1 MWGGG
6 EGRADP
12 FIGPAAF
19 SGPAGENDCRPGP
32 AGNAVFPTTV
42 SPKYSGESAGKARM
56 QTCLDQYRANKANG
70 GNGGLKWIEKG
81 GGYYSECN
89 KCLKGRL
96 EENEHEDL
104 VTMSDE
110 DSYLATRLR
119 EVASTAPIGDRK
131 KLIWSSMR
139 NVSNRPTRVT
149 NA

>member
-42 SPKYSGESAGKARM
+42 SPKYSGESAGKAR
-56 QTCLDQYRANKANG
+56 N
-70 GNGGLKWIEKG
+70 
-81 GGYYSECN
+81 
-89 KCLKGRL
+89 
-96 EENEHEDL
+96 NEHEDL